1 MAGNWL
7 LWLLVQLPYPVIYRL
22 GTALGRLAMRVM
34 KSRAR
39 IARRNLELCFPEM
52 SAADR
57 EALLVKN
64 FESLGMGLMETGMAW
79 FWPTH
84 RVARWTET
92 SGVNE
97 VVELLEEKQGILL
110 IGIHFLTLEMGAR
123 MYGMFTPCIGVYRPN
138 DNPLI
143 DWLQPGDACA
153 LTRPCWIEKS
163 ERDGQG
169 AKRGEIL
176 WYAPDHDYGPASSVF
191 APLFAVEQAATTT
204 GTGCW
209 RKCPG
214 RRLCR
219 LFRGA
224 SPTAWGMN

>member
-1 MAGNWL
+1 M
-7 LWLLVQLPYPVIYRL
+7 WLLVQFSVSVIYRL
-22 GTALGRLAMRVM
+22 GTALGRLAMVM

-123 MYGMFTPCIGVYRPN
+123 MYGMFTPGIGVYRPN

-143 DWLQPGDACA
+143 DWLQ
-153 LTRPCWIEKS
+153 
-163 ERDGQG
+163 
-169 AKRGEIL
+169 
-176 WYAPDHDYGPASSVF
+176 
-191 APLFAVEQAATTT
+191 T
-204 GTGCW
+204 GT
-209 RKCPG
+209 
-214 RRLCR
+214 LA
-219 LFRGA
+219 L
-224 SPTAWGMN
+224 